1 MIKFNNRETAFKIAE
16 ELTSNGFKPRT
27 EDIADALM
35 TMAQQKDEW
44 FESLVTDVAG
54 EYGDDYDVKVRI
66 GAKMCARAVI
76 ERLTGG
82 KPRF

>member
-35 TMAQQKDEW
+35 IMAQRKDEW

-66 GAKMCARAVI
+66 GVRECARAVI
-76 ERLTGG
+76 ERLTGD
-82 KPRF
+82 KHRF